1 VNAVAPLLLLLLALA
16 GCREDRTLVI
26 EDDLSEPQRAPT
38 AYPLARESREE
49 GAPSAADV
57 PLAED
62 YADEAERIIGER
74 NAEDELVRI
83 ETELDDPAAP

>member
-1 VNAVAPLLLLLLALA
+1 MNPAASVALLLVALA

-38 AYPLARESREE
+38 AYPFARKSRET

-62 YADEAERIIGER
+62 YADEAERIIGEQ
-74 NAEDELVRI
+74 NAEDELARI
-83 ETELDDPAAP
+83 EAELEDPGER